1 MKEILLSV
9 VLISALYSA
18 SGQGQFAGAKTK
30 PLIGKKYNNDKVL
43 PGLPDYEYREVT
55 LASDEDDPEQFSVCV
70 FQKGP
75 TYVVLFT
82 LNKDIKTDDYVIL
95 DVLVIKQVKKNQLV
109 KTVLCRKNKISDMEI
124 VAVTQPGVNDEFSS
138 ALRAWRFNR
147 DKRRFEIAAIKDVD
161 CMNEG
166 DE

>member
-1 MKEILLSV
+1 MKKIIAAV
-9 VLISALYSA
+9 FLISILNSA

-30 PLIGKKYNNDKVL
+30 PLIGKKYNNDRIL
-43 PGLPDYEYREVT
+43 PGLPDYEYKEVT
-55 LASDEDDPEQFSVCV
+55 LVSDENDPEQFSVSV

-82 LNKDIKTDDYVIL
+82 HNIDTTTDDYIVL
-95 DVLVIKQVKKNQLV
+95 DVLVIKQVKKNQVV
-109 KTVLCRKNKISDMEI
+109 KAALCRQNKISNMEI
-124 VAVTQPGVNDEFSS
+124 IAVTQPGGSEFSP

-147 DKRRFEIAAIKDVD
+147 DKRRFEIASIKDVD

-166 DE
+166 DD

>member
-1 MKEILLSV
+1 MKKFVLAV
-9 VLISALYSA
+9 GLISILYSA
-18 SGQGQFAGAKTK
+18 SGQGQFAGTKTK
-30 PLIGKKYNNDKVL
+30 PLIGKTYNNDRIL

-55 LASDEDDPEQFSVCV
+55 LASDQDDPEQFSVSV

-82 LNKDIKTDDYVIL
+82 LNKDTTTDDYIVL
-95 DVLVIKQVKKNQLV
+95 DVLVIKQVKKNQAV
-109 KTVLCRKNKISDMEI
+109 KTVLCRQNKISNLEI
-124 VAVTQPGVNDEFSS
+124 VAVTQPGNSEFSP

-147 DKRRFEIAAIKDVD
+147 DKRRFELMSIKDID

-166 DE
+166 DD

>member
-1 MKEILLSV
+1 MKKFVLAV
-9 VLISALYSA
+9 GLISILYSA
-18 SGQGQFAGAKTK
+18 SGQGQFAGTKTK
-30 PLIGKKYNNDKVL
+30 PLIGKTYNNDRIL

-55 LASDEDDPEQFSVCV
+55 LASDQDDPEQFSVSV

-82 LNKDIKTDDYVIL
+82 LNKDTTTDDYIVL
-95 DVLVIKQVKKNQLV
+95 DVLVIKQVKKNQTV
-109 KTVLCRKNKISDMEI
+109 KTVLCRQNKISNLEI
-124 VAVTQPGVNDEFSS
+124 VAVTQPGNSEFSP

-147 DKRRFEIAAIKDVD
+147 DKRRFELMSIKDID

-166 DE
+166 DD